1 MVHKLTSVILMGLLL
16 QACSGNSSSTRTL
29 TSEEA
34 EVGVSGRVGA
44 AIWGSRV
51 SATPINNE
59 GSTSRIT
66 NDSGN
71 TVFEGAAAQSEQS
84 GNYEITIE
92 KEVVGDS
99 LVFIAT
105 NDNGVVGYRCEEPSG
120 CGTLAYNTYVNIP
133 GDLDIRAGVG
143 EIAADMVVNVNW
155 VTDLAASLARTVY
168 IDKVTNGI
176 SADDRQ
182 DISQAVLDDVDKAKT
197 GVYNEYTIELANLHV
212 SKLFNISD
220 IIFVTPVGPSQMT
233 TSTLSGQTLVEGLY
247 FGAIVSALPHIA
259 EERGNTD
266 YMTLLTDIT
275 EDVRD
280 RKGQMLQKGNTNN
293 SGASL
298 HEILSTAAE
307 ILQANISYY
316 NGLGARVPEEANTA
330 LDRLNAKAAG
340 LVSGQNTNIQIDVPS
355 SLASW
360 GTNVENAKD
369 FIIDLT
375 EAIKNF
381 WAEDPEKSSFVD
393 AEHARRMD
401 AYYQAHENLYKQVV
415 SDSLIGNDLQE
426 GVLAEMMAGAEVL
439 IACEFGNGDCSP
451 VDSSFVIQ
459 ADGNDDDDFTSNSVM
474 IRNTL
479 ELIMRPV
486 GDEGDSGYTEFDF
499 IIDSENNSL
508 TKSGTTYIWER
519 DVISDGSFS
528 VQPYLRLFYDE
539 EYTSP
544 PALDAVEPSQIAVI
558 WPLVSFDQL
567 LTGAGS
573 DSGMHTFRVLLE
585 ANLVAVTDPLVPASE
600 VRYNPL
606 TVVFWV
612 RSIDAPETNIS
623 ALISQLRTTFP
634 YSYYPE
640 TKWPGA
646 AEFFK
651 ARSDAPPVIDD
662 MVLSLFQGQEVLG
675 SGTVVD
681 VFDKEI
687 KGEEFISRIRL
698 YPYDSTEGATRSQ
711 ACDVSRSGS
720 SRVVERCS
728 EPLDF
733 AGEVLI
739 NDLIKNNYDAGV
751 LTTEAIVANGNYT
764 FDISGTDIVDGN
776 GNFVGLTPNFEYGPF
791 DGAFESPIKMGID
804 RMTISLSSILE
815 NGEESSIPVAAEF
828 SLQRRVD
835 DLFTA
840 SIGYSYGEEDDYD
853 FISDAIGIGVGGDA
867 QAFLLEYAV
876 TEEELANENDEL
888 STIEVERGSWT
899 IYRTG
904 VTLGGDEQAVLSQII
919 TRTEYDQGSVEE
931 GCGVNDRDKL
941 SSAKDCEAVAYLT
954 VRGAL
959 VGTIREEREN
969 VFVARFIDGTWMIIG
984 D

>member
-1 MVHKLTSVILMGLLL
+1 MVHKLTSVILIGLLL
-16 QACSGNSSSTRTL
+16 QACSGNSSSTRTV
-29 TSEEA
+29 SNEEE

-44 AIWGSRV
+44 AIWGSRI

-59 GSTSRIT
+59 GGPVRII

-71 TVFEGAAAQSEQS
+71 AVFDGAAAQSEQS
-84 GNYEITIE
+84 GNYEITID

-120 CGTLAYNTYVNIP
+120 CGTLTYNTYVNIP

-143 EIAADMVVNVNW
+143 EVAADMVINVNW
-155 VTDLAASLARTVY
+155 VTDVASSMARTVY
-168 IDKVTNGI
+168 IDAVTNGL

-182 DISQAVLDDVDKAKT
+182 DISQAVLDDVDTAKT

-212 SKLFNISD
+212 SELFGISD

-233 TSTLSGQTLVEGLY
+233 TSTLSGGPLVEGLY
-247 FGAIVSALPHIA
+247 FGSIVAALPHIA
-259 EERGNTD
+259 VEQSTD
-266 YMTLLTDIT
+266 YMTLLTEIT
-275 EDVRD
+275 DDVLS
-280 RKGQMLQKGNTNN
+280 RKGQLLQKSSISSDVT
-293 SGASL
+293 L
-298 HEILSTAAE
+298 HKILSTAAE

-316 NGLGARVPEEANTA
+316 NGQGARVPEEANTA
-330 LDRLNAKAAG
+330 LDRLNAKASG
-340 LVSGQNTNIQIDVPS
+340 LVVGQETNVEVDVPS
-355 SLASW
+355 TLASW
-360 GTNVENAKD
+360 GTNVEKAKD
-369 FIIDLT
+369 FIVDLT

-401 AYYQAHENLYKQVV
+401 AYYRAHENLYKQVV
-415 SDSLIGNDLQE
+415 SDSLIGNDVQE
-426 GVLAEMMAGAEVL
+426 GVLSELLAGAEVL
-439 IACEFGNGDCSP
+439 IACQFGDGDCSP
-451 VDSSFVIQ
+451 ADSSYVIQ
-459 ADGNDDDDFTSNSVM
+459 ADGNDDDDFNSNSVM
-474 IRNTL
+474 INNTL

-499 IIDSENNSL
+499 IIDTENNEL
-508 TKSGTTYIWER
+508 TKGGTTYIWQP

-528 VQPYLRLFYDE
+528 VQPYLRLFYEE
-539 EYTSP
+539 EYTTP
-544 PALDAVEPSQIAVI
+544 PSLDAVEPSQIAVI

-567 LTGAGS
+567 ISGAGS
-573 DSGMHTFRVLLE
+573 DSGEHTIRVLLE
-585 ANLVAVTDPLVPASE
+585 ANLVAVKDPLIPSSE

-612 RSIDAPETNIS
+612 RSINSDENNIS
-623 ALISQLRTTFP
+623 AMISQLRTTFP

-651 ARSDAPPVIDD
+651 ARSDAPALIDD
-662 MVLSLFQGQEVLG
+662 MVVSLYQSQEVLS

-687 KGEEFISRIRL
+687 IGEEFISRIRL
-698 YPYDSTEGATRSQ
+698 YPYDSTEGSTRSQ
-711 ACDVSRSGS
+711 ACDVSIEGA
-720 SRVVERCS
+720 SRVVQQCS

-739 NDLIKNNYDAGV
+739 DDLIKNNFDAGV
-751 LTTEAIVANGNYT
+751 LTSETIAANGNYT
-764 FDISGTDIVDGN
+764 FDLTGTDIVNGDGE
-776 GNFVGLTPNFEYGPF
+776 FVGLTPDTEYGPF
-791 DGAFESPIKMGID
+791 DGTFESPIKMGID
-804 RMTISLSSILE
+804 RMTVSLSSILE
-815 NGEESSIPVAAEF
+815 DGDESSIPVAAEF

-835 DLFTA
+835 DLYTA
-840 SIGYSYGEEDDYD
+840 SLGYSYGEEDDYD

-904 VTLGGDEQAVLSQII
+904 VVLGGDEQAVLSQIV
-919 TRTEYDQGSVEE
+919 TRTEYEQGSEEE
-931 GCGVNDRDKL
+931 GCGVNDRDQL
-941 SSAKDCEAVAYLT
+941 SSAEGCEAVAYLT

-969 VFVARFIDGTWMIIG
+969 VFVARFVDGTWMIIG